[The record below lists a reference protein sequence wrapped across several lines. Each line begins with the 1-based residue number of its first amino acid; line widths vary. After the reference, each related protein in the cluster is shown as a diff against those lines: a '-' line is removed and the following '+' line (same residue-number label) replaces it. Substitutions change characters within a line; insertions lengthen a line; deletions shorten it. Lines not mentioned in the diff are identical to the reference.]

1 MQRQILTIALALFL
15 LLGVGSIASAT
26 IFDSELT
33 STLTSQ
39 ILQLSC
45 SGDPVNGL
53 TSYNYALTNPLANTV
68 VIGGFTLQ
76 FPGVPTDDFVVTQTP
91 VGWTNDIVAVQNK
104 VNWKWNLI
112 NPADQLDPGETFI
125 FSFTSALP
133 FAGGT
138 TANSSAQNGFG
149 FSGMACGPGPVIPE
163 PTSIMLGLMGLGSA
177 LGVARLRK
185 R

>member
-1 MQRQILTIALALFL
+1 MQRKLLTIALTL
-15 LLGVGSIASAT
+15 LVVVGAVSIASAT
-26 IFDSELT
+26 IIDKELT

-39 ILQLSC
+39 ILELSC
-45 SGDPVNGL
+45 SADPVNGL

-91 VGWTNDIVAVQNK
+91 LGWTSEIVSVQNK
-104 VNWKWNLI
+104 INWKWNLVS
-112 NPADQLDPGETFI
+112 PVDQLDPGETFH
-125 FSFTSALP
+125 FAFTSAIP
-133 FAGGT
+133 FGGGT

-149 FSGMACGPGPVIPE
+149 FSGLACGPGPVIPE
-163 PTSIMLGLMGLGSA
+163 PMSMMLGLMGLGSV
-177 LGVARLRK
+177 LGVSRLRK